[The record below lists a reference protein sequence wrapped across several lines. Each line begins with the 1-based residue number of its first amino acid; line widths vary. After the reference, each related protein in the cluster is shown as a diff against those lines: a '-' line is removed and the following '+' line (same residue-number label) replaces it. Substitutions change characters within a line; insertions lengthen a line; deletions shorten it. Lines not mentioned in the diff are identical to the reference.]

1 MYRII
6 KTISIAVLLL
16 VPIIMIAVNLVLGIT
31 IKDLLIGI
39 IVYAFYSVIVAV
51 YLLRFALIFIGVFAG
66 YKLLQ
71 ERHNKQLAV

>member
-6 KTISIAVLLL
+6 KTISITVLLL
-16 VPIIMIAVNLVLGIT
+16 VPIIMIAVNLVLGIP
-31 IKDLLIGI
+31 IKDLIIGI

>member
-6 KTISIAVLLL
+6 KTISITVLLL
-16 VPIIMIAVNLVLGIT
+16 VPIIMIAVNLVWGIP
-31 IKDLLIGI
+31 IKDLIIGI